1 MSPESKC
8 HDRSPGDKCKRETET
23 KTKSETQPTES
34 GLEGPQMEGPGRQV
48 TSETSRWSLRGRA
61 GPCRARSGEE
71 GSPRPVK
78 QSGSVKSSRDK
89 TQRAPPWQE
98 QE

>member
-1 MSPESKC
+1 MSPENK
-8 HDRSPGDKCKRETET
+8 SPGDKSMSETET
-23 KTKSETQPTES
+23 KTKSDRQPIVS
-34 GLEGPQMEGPGRQV
+34 GLEGPQIEGPGRQN

-61 GPCRARSGEE
+61 GPCRDRSRETGP
-71 GSPRPVK
+71 PRTVK

-89 TQRAPPWQE
+89 TLRAPSWQG